1 MRARR
6 GIGTA
11 YALSG
16 ACALVYQVVWT
27 HAFTERFGASEITF
41 LVVLCAFIGGLGLG
55 AILSKRAYAALE
67 ARFGGRGL
75 RNYGRT
81 EIAIAVSSVV
91 FFAVTKLKVGVRAGG
106 YRPTAVEG
114 LTVYAPTVF
123 AQGLELFLAV
133 LAVGGPCFLM
143 GLTFPYLC
151 SLFPEDA
158 RLPSRLYAANTFG
171 ASVAVLG
178 TEFWGFVALGYL
190 GCFAVAVAGALAIG
204 IWFARMPADP
214 PEAEGV
220 GADPERERSRGDH
233 LDLTPALLSGFLCGG
248 LQALCYVFVKLLV
261 GPSRA
266 TFGLLAFFSILGI
279 WLASAFVHR
288 FRVSRVFLALS
299 AWLGLAWCVVVW
311 FREPALSGAVVRWA
325 AWSGA
330 FRTPEAAAMAAC
342 LLITGGLIFV
352 PYLLWS
358 LLLPWLCDRQQARGE
373 NLSRTYG
380 WNTLSFLAGVLL
392 FGWALQV
399 VNPFFA
405 ARAFA
410 VCAAAGLT
418 LLSLS
423 LGGRPPR
430 REVRVGLAA
439 ALAIGLLATSRSL
452 EMRLIGGGE
461 ALGYRGGPW
470 RSTPQHFFWVREN
483 RDRTRSLMFDG
494 HSMSGSSR
502 NAQVYMRAMAHV
514 PLLLHPDPKRA
525 LLICFGVGMT
535 ADAIRTHATIERVDV
550 VDLNPS
556 VYALNRW
563 FAPWNGGVLGDPR
576 LRLYADDGRQFLG
589 AAEESWDFVTME
601 PPPPLQPGISR
612 LYSLEFYDAV
622 RRHLRP
628 GGIASQWLP
637 EYQMDE
643 RGTDLVVAT
652 FVHSFPHAF
661 LFVGFGRDLIL
672 VGSDA
677 PFRFDALATR
687 LSREPGVRAALAAS
701 GLDSPGAILATIL
714 RTDDSLRLAWPGG
727 PFVRDG
733 FASLDALQISSP
745 VQSNFRANTWTAWK
759 PRLVYDVPAVVATLR
774 REAPAEAEDVERRL
788 SDASSL
794 PRTVP
799 PAYLRVGPGRGAAGE

>member
-1 MRARR
+1 VRAQR
-6 GIGTA
+6 GIGPA

-27 HAFTERFGASEITF
+27 HAFTERFGASATTF
-41 LVVLCAFIGGLGLG
+41 LVVLCSFIGGLGLG
-55 AILSKRAYAALE
+55 AVFSRRTYAALE
-67 ARFGGRGL
+67 KRFGGRGL

-81 EIAIAVSSVV
+81 EIAIAVLSVV
-91 FFAVTKLKVGVRAGG
+91 LFAVTKVRIGVRAGG
-106 YRPTAVEG
+106 YRAVAGEG
-114 LTVYAPTVF
+114 LTFFTPTLF
-123 AQGLELFLAV
+123 AQGLELFLAI

-158 RLPSRLYAANTFG
+158 HLPSRLYAANTFG
-171 ASVAVLG
+171 ASVAVLA
-178 TEFWGFVALGYL
+178 TEFQGFVVLGYL
-190 GCFAVAVAGALAIG
+190 GCFAAAVAGTLAIG
-204 IWFARMPADP
+204 IWFARLPDDP
-214 PEAEGV
+214 PKEAGAEAARAEG
-220 GADPERERSRGDH
+220 AARGEP

-266 TFGLLAFFSILGI
+266 TFALLAFFSILGI
-279 WLASAFVHR
+279 WLASTFVHR
-288 FRVSRVFLALS
+288 FRVGRPFLFVN
-299 AWLGLAWCVVVW
+299 AWLGLAWCVVIW

-325 AWSGA
+325 ALSGT
-330 FRTPEAAAMAAC
+330 FRTPESAAVAAS
-342 LLITGGLIFV
+342 LIITGGLIFV

-380 WNTLSFLAGVLL
+380 WNTLSFLAGVLV
-392 FGWALQV
+392 FGWALQYAS
-399 VNPFFA
+399 PFFA
-405 ARAFA
+405 ARVFA
-410 VCAAAGLT
+410 LAAAAGLV

-423 LGGRPPR
+423 RDGRPAR
-430 REVRVGLAA
+430 RPVLA
-439 ALAIGLLATSRSL
+439 ALALFLALGIPLVPRTL
-452 EMRLIGGGE
+452 EMRLIGGE
-461 ALGYRGGPW
+461 QANGYRGGPW
-470 RSTPQHFFWVREN
+470 RSTPQHFFWILEN
-483 RDRTRSLMFDG
+483 PDRTRSLMFDG
-494 HSMSGSSR
+494 HSMSGSS
-502 NAQVYMRAMAHV
+502 AAGQIYMRAMAHV

-535 ADAIRTHATIERVDV
+535 ADAIRTHTTIERVDV

-556 VYALNRW
+556 VYFLNRW
-563 FAPWNGGVLGDPR
+563 FAPWNGGVLGDRR
-576 LRLYADDGRQFLG
+576 LRLYADDGRQFLE
-589 AAEESWDFVTME
+589 AAADSWDFVTME

-622 RRHLRP
+622 RRHLRS

-643 RGTDLVVAT
+643 RGADLVVAT
-652 FVHSFPHAF
+652 FVKSFPNAF
-661 LFVGFGRDLIL
+661 LFVGFGRELIL
-672 VGSDA
+672 VGSNK
-677 PFRFDALATR
+677 PFGFRGLAAR
-687 LSREPGVRAALAAS
+687 LSTEPAVRAALATS

-714 RTDDSLRLAWPGG
+714 RTDDSLRRTWPRG

-745 VQSNFRANTWTAWK
+745 VQSNFREGTWLSWK
-759 PRLVYDVPAVVATLR
+759 PRLTYDVPAVVGTLR
-774 REAPAEAEDVERRL
+774 SEAPAEAEDVERRL
-788 SDASSL
+788 SGPSGL

-799 PAYLRVGPGRGAAGE
+799 PEYLRPRR

>member
-1 MRARR
+1 MRAQR
-6 GIGTA
+6 GIGAA

-27 HAFTERFGASEITF
+27 HAFTERFGASETTF

-55 AILSKRAYAALE
+55 AVLSRRTYAALE
-67 ARFGGRGL
+67 RRFGGCGL

-91 FFAVTKLKVGVRAGG
+91 LLAVTKVRIGVRAGG
-106 YRPTAVEG
+106 YHAVAAEG
-114 LTVYAPTVF
+114 LTVFTPTVF
-123 AQGLELFLAV
+123 AQGLELFLAIA
-133 LAVGGPCFLM
+133 AVGGPCFLM

-151 SLFPEDA
+151 SLFPDDT

-171 ASVAVLG
+171 ASVAVLS
-178 TEFWGFVALGYL
+178 TEFRGFVVLGYL
-190 GCFAVAVAGALAIG
+190 GCFAVAVAGTLAIG
-204 IWFARMPADP
+204 IWFARLPDEP
-214 PEAEGV
+214 PEEAGAEAARAEG
-220 GADPERERSRGDH
+220 AARGEP
-233 LDLTPALLSGFLCGG
+233 LDLTPAVLSGFLCGG

-266 TFGLLAFFSILGI
+266 TFALLAFFSILGI
-279 WLASAFVHR
+279 WLASTFVHR
-288 FRVSRVFLALS
+288 FRVGRPFLFVS
-299 AWLGLAWCVVVW
+299 AWLGLVWCVVVW
-311 FREPALSGAVVRWA
+311 FQEPALSGAVVRWA
-325 AWSGA
+325 AWSGT
-330 FRTPEAAAMAAC
+330 FRTPESAAMAAS
-342 LLITGGLIFV
+342 LLVTGGLIFV

-358 LLLPWLCDRQQARGE
+358 LLLPWLCDLQQARGE

-380 WNTLSFLAGVLL
+380 WNTLTFLAGVLL
-392 FGWALQV
+392 FGWALQY

-405 ARAFA
+405 ARVFA
-410 VCAAAGLT
+410 LCAAAGLT

-423 LGGRPPR
+423 GDGRPVR
-430 REVRVGLAA
+430 RPVLFALAA
-439 ALAIGLLATSRSL
+439 ALALGLLAVPRSL
-452 EMRLIGGGE
+452 EMRLIGGGQSE
-461 ALGYRGGPW
+461 GYRGGPW
-470 RSTPQHFFWVREN
+470 RSTPQHFFWIRDN
-483 RDRTRSLMFDG
+483 PDRTRSLMFDG
-494 HSMSGSSR
+494 HSMSASAAAG
-502 NAQVYMRAMAHV
+502 QIYMRAMAHV

-535 ADAIRTHATIERVDV
+535 ADAIRMHATIGRVDV

-556 VYALNRW
+556 VYFLNRW

-576 LRLYADDGRQFLG
+576 LRLHADDGRQFLE
-589 AAEESWDFVTME
+589 AAADSWDFVTME
-601 PPPPLQPGISR
+601 PPPPLQPGVSR

-643 RGTDLVVAT
+643 RGADLVVAT
-652 FVHSFPHAF
+652 FVKSFPNAF
-661 LFVGFGRDLIL
+661 LFVGFGRELIL
-672 VGSDA
+672 VGSDE
-677 PFRFDALATR
+677 PFGFRGLAAR
-687 LSREPGVRAALAAS
+687 LAGEPAVRAALAS
-701 GLDSPGAILATIL
+701 TGLDSPGAILATIL
-714 RTDDSLRLAWPGG
+714 RTDDSLRRTWPRG

-745 VQSNFRANTWTAWK
+745 VQSNFRGSTWLSWK
-759 PRLVYDVPAVVATLR
+759 PRLTYDVPAVVGTLL

-788 SDASSL
+788 SGPSSL

-799 PAYLRVGPGRGAAGE
+799 PEYLRPRP

>member
-1 MRARR
+1 MKAQR
-6 GIGTA
+6 GIGPA

-27 HAFTERFGASEITF
+27 HAFTERFGASETTF

-55 AILSKRAYAALE
+55 AVLSKRTYAALE
-67 ARFGGRGL
+67 RRFGGRGL
-75 RNYGRT
+75 RTYGLT

-91 FFAVTKLKVGVRAGG
+91 LFAATKLKIGVRAGG
-106 YRPTAVEG
+106 YRAVAADG
-114 LTVYAPTVF
+114 LTLFTPTLF
-123 AQGLELFLAV
+123 AQGLELFLAI

-158 RLPSRLYAANTFG
+158 HLPSRLYAANTFG
-171 ASVAVLG
+171 ASVAVLA
-178 TEFWGFVALGYL
+178 TEFWGFVVLGYL
-190 GCFAVAVAGALAIG
+190 GCFAGAVAGTLAIG
-204 IWFARMPADP
+204 IWFTRLPADAS
-214 PEAEGV
+214 EEAVADAGRAEG
-220 GADPERERSRGDH
+220 AARSEP

-266 TFGLLAFFSILGI
+266 TFALLAFFSILGI
-279 WLASAFVHR
+279 WLASTFVHS
-288 FRVSRVFLALS
+288 FRVRRPFLLVA

-311 FREPALSGAVVRWA
+311 FLEPAISGAVVRWA
-325 AWSGA
+325 AWSGT
-330 FRTPEAAAMAAC
+330 FRTPESAAVTAS
-342 LLITGGLIFV
+342 LLVTGGLIFV

-358 LLLPWLCDRQQARGE
+358 LLLPWLCDLQQARGE

-392 FGWALQV
+392 FGWALQY

-405 ARAFA
+405 ARVFA
-410 VCAAAGLT
+410 MCAACGLVLLT
-418 LLSLS
+418 L
-423 LGGRPPR
+423 GGGPRPVR
-430 REVRVGLAA
+430 RRVLAALAA
-439 ALAIGLLATSRSL
+439 ALALGLLAVPRSL
-452 EMRLIGGGE
+452 EMRLIGGGQAE
-461 ALGYRGGPW
+461 GYRGGPW
-470 RSTPQHFFWVREN
+470 LSTPQHFFWVREN

-494 HSMSGSSR
+494 HSMSASSPTG
-502 NAQVYMRAMAHV
+502 QIYMRAMAHV

-535 ADAIRTHATIERVDV
+535 ADAIRTHATIEHVDI

-556 VYALNRW
+556 VYFLNRW
-563 FAPWNGGVLGDPR
+563 FAPWNGDVLGDPR
-576 LRLYADDGRQFLG
+576 LRLFADDGRPFLD
-589 AAEESWDFVTME
+589 AAADSWDFITME

-637 EYQMDE
+637 EHQMDE
-643 RGTDLVVAT
+643 RGADLVVAT
-652 FVHSFPHAF
+652 FVKSFPNAF
-661 LFVGFGRDLIL
+661 LFVGVGRDLIL
-672 VGSDA
+672 VGSNK
-677 PFRFDALATR
+677 PFGFRDLASR
-687 LSREPGVRAALAAS
+687 LSRESAVRAALTSS
-701 GLDSPGAILATIL
+701 GLDSSGAILSTIL
-714 RTDDSLRLAWPGG
+714 RTDDSLRRTWQGG
-727 PFVRDG
+727 PFVQDG

-745 VQSNFRANTWTAWK
+745 VQSNFRGSTWLSWK
-759 PRLVYDVPAVVATLR
+759 PRLAYDVPAVVGTLR
-774 REAPAEAEDVERRL
+774 REAPAEADEVERRL
-788 SDASSL
+788 SGPSSL

-799 PAYLRVGPGRGAAGE
+799 PEYFRSGR